1 MPLLERL
8 KFLCIS
14 SNNLDEFF
22 EIRVAGLKQRIELGS
37 DQPGPDGLT
46 ISEQLQAI
54 HDRTRSLVDAQY
66 ACLNDVL
73 LPALRQQG
81 IELLARASW
90 DTQTAHWLEQY
101 FEREVEPVLSP
112 LGLDPARPFPRIQN
126 KSLNFIVRLAG
137 KDAFGRDTGLAIVQA
152 PRSLPR
158 VVALPEEDGRKR
170 FVLLTGIVQQFVS
183 KLFSGMD
190 VLGCYQFRVT
200 RNSDLFVDDEE
211 VDDLRRA
218 LEGELAHRRYGAA
231 VRLEVS
237 RDCPPDLDS
246 FLMRQFTL
254 SEVDFYEVSGP
265 VNLNRLAALYDLVQR
280 PDLKY
285 PIFTPGLPRRVA
297 GSTDLLAV
305 IRQKDV
311 LLHHPFHSFG
321 PVLDFLRGA
330 AADPR
335 VLAIKQTLYRTGN
348 ESPIVDA
355 LVAAA
360 QSGKDVT
367 VIVELRAR
375 FDEEANIELS
385 NRLQEAGAHVM
396 YGVVG
401 FKTHA
406 KMSMVVR
413 RETDGLRRYCH
424 LGTGNYHPR
433 TARGYTDY
441 SLFTCDPEIGQDVHE
456 LFLQLTSLTQTP
468 RLTKL
473 LQSPFGLHEA
483 VVRKIEREAQH
494 AAAGRTGRIIAKM
507 NALVDPA
514 GHRGAVS
521 RLARRRADRPHH
533 PRTVRAAAGNSRGFR
548 EHPRAF
554 DRRPVSRTLAR
565 VLLRQRRRQRAV
577 PRERRLDGAQF
588 LPARRDRLPG
598 ARTDP
603 PRTHPARPQLLPGR
617 QHAGLDAGPRRQLHA
632 LRARQRPC
640 TRCAGHAAGAL
651 RRGQRAGHRAMSA
664 RLLRGEHP
672 QAESDALQL
681 LDLALQV
688 RDRQRMIVEPVRRKP
703 QLERIGARRRA
714 GFPAA
719 PRCCAHGAAIPPGA
733 TAASSP
739 ARACPRAA

>member
-1 MPLLERL
+1 MDQPDLRSSEHYINRELSLLEFNERVLAQAMDEKVPLLERL

-14 SNNLDEFF
+14 SSNLDEFF

-46 ISEQLQAI
+46 ITEQLHAI
-54 HDRTRSLVDAQY
+54 HERAHGLIDAQY

-73 LPALRQQG
+73 LPALRGQG

-90 DTQTAHWLEQY
+90 DPATAGWLERY
-101 FEREVEPVLSP
+101 FEKEIEPVLSP

-126 KSLNFIVRLAG
+126 KSLNFIVRLSG
-137 KDAFGRDTGLAIVQA
+137 EDAFGRDTGLAVVQA

-170 FVLLTGIVQQFVS
+170 FVLLTGIVQHFVS
-183 KLFSGMD
+183 RLFTGME

-231 VRLEVS
+231 VRLEVA
-237 RDCPPDLDS
+237 RDCPPDLDA

-254 SEVDFYEVSGP
+254 NEVDFYESNGP

-297 GSTDLLAV
+297 GSSDLLSV

-355 LVAAA
+355 LVSAAH
-360 QSGKDVT
+360 SGKDVT

-413 RETDGLRRYCH
+413 RESDGLRRYCH

-473 LQSPFGLHEA
+473 LQSPFGLHDA
-483 VVRKIEREAQH
+483 VVAKIAREGDH
-494 AAAGRTGRIIAKM
+494 ARAGKPGRIIAKM
-507 NALVDPA
+507 NSLVDPQVIEALYRASRDGVQIDLIIRGLCALRPGIPGVSENIRVRSVIGRFLEHSRVFYFGNA
-514 GHRGAVS
+514 GASELYLASADWMERNFFRRVEIAFPVKEQSHRERILRDLNS
-521 RLARRRADRPHH
+521 YLADNTQAWVLGRDGRYTRC
-533 PRTVRAAAGNSRGFR
+533 VRGDDEIRDAQNSLLNRYAAGST
-548 EHPRAF
+548 PM
-554 DRRPVSRTLAR
+554 LA
-565 VLLRQRRRQRAV
+565 
-577 PRERRLDGAQF
+577 P
-588 LPARRDRLPG
+588 
-598 ARTDP
+598 
-603 PRTHPARPQLLPGR
+603 
-617 QHAGLDAGPRRQLHA
+617 
-632 LRARQRPC
+632 
-640 TRCAGHAAGAL
+640 
-651 RRGQRAGHRAMSA
+651 
-664 RLLRGEHP
+664 
-672 QAESDALQL
+672 
-681 LDLALQV
+681 
-688 RDRQRMIVEPVRRKP
+688 
-703 QLERIGARRRA
+703 
-714 GFPAA
+714 
-719 PRCCAHGAAIPPGA
+719 
-733 TAASSP
+733 
-739 ARACPRAA
+739 

>member
-1 MPLLERL
+1 M
-8 KFLCIS
+8 
-14 SNNLDEFF
+14 
-22 EIRVAGLKQRIELGS
+22 
-37 DQPGPDGLT
+37 
-46 ISEQLQAI
+46 
-54 HDRTRSLVDAQY
+54 
-66 ACLNDVL
+66 
-73 LPALRQQG
+73 
-81 IELLARASW
+81 LARATW
-90 DTQTAHWLEQY
+90 DTDTAQWLEQY

-137 KDAFGRDTGLAIVQA
+137 QDAFGRDTGLAVVQA

-158 VVALPEEDGRKR
+158 VVALPEEGGRKR

-183 KLFSGMD
+183 KLFSGME

-254 SEVDFYEVSGP
+254 NEVDFYEVSGP
-265 VNLNRLAALYDLVQR
+265 VNLNRLEAIYDLVQR

-401 FKTHA
+401 FKTHC

-413 RETDGLRRYCH
+413 RESDGLRRYCH

-441 SLFTCDPEIGQDVHE
+441 SLFTCDPHDRPG
-456 LFLQLTSLTQTP
+456 
-468 RLTKL
+468 RAR
-473 LQSPFGLHEA
+473 A
-483 VVRKIEREAQH
+483 VPAAHQPH
-494 AAAGRTGRIIAKM
+494 ADAAPHQAAAVAVRPARCDRRRRSTARRSTRAPGRPGRIIAKM
-507 NALVDPA
+507 NSLVDPQVIEALYHASRA
-514 GHRGAVS
+514 GVQIDLIIRGLCALRPGIPGVS
-521 RLARRRADRPHH
+521 ENIR
-533 PRTVRAAAGNSRGFR
+533 VRSIVGRFLEHSRVFY
-548 EHPRAF
+548 
-554 DRRPVSRTLAR
+554 
-565 VLLRQRRRQRAV
+565 LRQRRRRASCIS
-577 PRERRLDGAQF
+577 
-588 LPARRDRLPG
+588 PAPTG
-598 ARTDP
+598 WNATSSVAWKSP
-603 PRTHPARPQLLPGR
+603 S
-617 QHAGLDAGPRRQLHA
+617 
-632 LRARQRPC
+632 
-640 TRCAGHAAGAL
+640 RCASRPIAIASCAISIPTSPTTC
-651 RRGQRAGHRAMSA
+651 RRGRWA
-664 RLLRGEHP
+664 
-672 QAESDALQL
+672 
-681 LDLALQV
+681 
-688 RDRQRMIVEPVRRKP
+688 
-703 QLERIGARRRA
+703 
-714 GFPAA
+714 
-719 PRCCAHGAAIPPGA
+719 A
-733 TAASSP
+733 TAATRTASEAASRF
-739 ARACPRAA
+739 AMRRQRCSRATRRAARRSIVP

>member
-1 MPLLERL
+1 MDQPDLRSAEHYINRELSLLEFNERVLAQALDRRIPLLERL

-22 EIRVAGLKQRIELGS
+22 EIRVAGLKQRLELGS
-37 DQPGPDGLT
+37 NQPGADGLSIT
-46 ISEQLQAI
+46 EQLQAI

-66 ACLNDVL
+66 ACLNEVL
-73 LPALRQQG
+73 LPALRHQG
-81 IELLARASW
+81 IELLARATW
-90 DTQTAHWLEQY
+90 DTDTAQWLERY

-137 KDAFGRDTGLAIVQA
+137 QDAFGRDTGLAIVQA

-158 VVALPEEDGRKR
+158 VVALPEKDGRKR
-170 FVLLTGIVQQFVS
+170 VVLLTGIVQQFVS
-183 KLFSGMD
+183 KLFSGME

-254 SEVDFYEVSGP
+254 AEVDFYEVSGP
-265 VNLNRLAALYDLVQR
+265 VNLNRLEAIYDLVQR

-401 FKTHA
+401 FKTHC

-413 RETDGLRRYCH
+413 RESDGLRRYCH

-433 TARGYTDY
+433 TARSYTDY
-441 SLFTCDPEIGQDVHE
+441 SLFTCDPNIGQDVHE

-473 LQSPFGLHEA
+473 LQSPFGLHAAIVE
-483 VVRKIEREAQH
+483 KIDREAQH
-494 AAAGRTGRIIAKM
+494 ARAGRPGRIIGKM
-507 NALVDPA
+507 NSLVDPQVIEALYHASRA
-514 GHRGAVS
+514 GVQIDLIVRGLCALRPGIPGVSENIRVRSIVGRFLEHSRVFFFGNDSASELYLASADWMERNFFRRVEIAFPVREQTHRERILRDLDSYLADNMQAWSLGQDGRYVRCERNNDPIRDAQAAL
-521 RLARRRADRPHH
+521 LARY
-533 PRTVRAAAGNSRGFR
+533 AAGS
-548 EHPRAF
+548 A
-554 DRRPVSRTLAR
+554 PVI
-565 VLLRQRRRQRAV
+565 V
-577 PRERRLDGAQF
+577 P
-588 LPARRDRLPG
+588 
-598 ARTDP
+598 
-603 PRTHPARPQLLPGR
+603 
-617 QHAGLDAGPRRQLHA
+617 
-632 LRARQRPC
+632 
-640 TRCAGHAAGAL
+640 
-651 RRGQRAGHRAMSA
+651 
-664 RLLRGEHP
+664 
-672 QAESDALQL
+672 
-681 LDLALQV
+681 
-688 RDRQRMIVEPVRRKP
+688 
-703 QLERIGARRRA
+703 
-714 GFPAA
+714 
-719 PRCCAHGAAIPPGA
+719 
-733 TAASSP
+733 
-739 ARACPRAA
+739 

>member
-1 MPLLERL
+1 MDQPDLRSPEHYINRELSLLEFNERVLAQALDARIPLLERL

-22 EIRVAGLKQRIELGS
+22 EIRVAGLKQRLELGS
-37 DQPGPDGLT
+37 NQPGADGLSIT
-46 ISEQLQAI
+46 EQLQAI
-54 HDRTRSLVDAQY
+54 HARTRSLVDSQY
-66 ACLNDVL
+66 SCLNEVL
-73 LPALRQQG
+73 LPALRHQG
-81 IELLARASW
+81 IELLARAIW
-90 DTQTAHWLEQY
+90 NADTARWLERY

-137 KDAFGRDTGLAIVQA
+137 QDAFGRDTGLAIVQA

-183 KLFSGMD
+183 KLFAGME

-237 RDCPPDLDS
+237 RDCPQDLNA

-254 SEVDFYEVSGP
+254 AEVDFYEVSGP
-265 VNLNRLAALYDLVQR
+265 VNLNRLEAIYDLVQR

-297 GSTDLLAV
+297 GSMDLLAV

-401 FKTHA
+401 FKTHC

-413 RETDGLRRYCH
+413 RESDGLRRYCH

-441 SLFTCDPEIGQDVHE
+441 SLFTCAPDVGQDVHE

-468 RLTKL
+468 RLTRL
-473 LQSPFGLHEA
+473 LQSPFGLHAAIVE
-483 VVRKIEREAQH
+483 KIDREAQH
-494 AAAGRTGRIIAKM
+494 ARGGRPARIIGKM
-507 NALVDPA
+507 NSLVDPQVIEALYHASRA
-514 GHRGAVS
+514 GVQVDLIVRGLCALRPGIPGVSENIRVRSIVGRFLEHSRVFYFANDGASELYLASADWMERNFFRRVEIAFPVREQTHRDRILRDLQS
-521 RLARRRADRPHH
+521 YLADNRQAWSLGKDGRY
-533 PRTVRAAAGNSRGFR
+533 VRCESGDEPIRDAQAALLTRYAAGSV
-548 EHPRAF
+548 
-554 DRRPVSRTLAR
+554 PVI
-565 VLLRQRRRQRAV
+565 V
-577 PRERRLDGAQF
+577 P
-588 LPARRDRLPG
+588 
-598 ARTDP
+598 
-603 PRTHPARPQLLPGR
+603 
-617 QHAGLDAGPRRQLHA
+617 
-632 LRARQRPC
+632 
-640 TRCAGHAAGAL
+640 
-651 RRGQRAGHRAMSA
+651 
-664 RLLRGEHP
+664 
-672 QAESDALQL
+672 
-681 LDLALQV
+681 
-688 RDRQRMIVEPVRRKP
+688 
-703 QLERIGARRRA
+703 
-714 GFPAA
+714 
-719 PRCCAHGAAIPPGA
+719 
-733 TAASSP
+733 
-739 ARACPRAA
+739 

>member
-1 MPLLERL
+1 
-8 KFLCIS
+8 
-14 SNNLDEFF
+14 
-22 EIRVAGLKQRIELGS
+22 
-37 DQPGPDGLT
+37 
-46 ISEQLQAI
+46 
-54 HDRTRSLVDAQY
+54 
-66 ACLNDVL
+66 
-73 LPALRQQG
+73 
-81 IELLARASW
+81 
-90 DTQTAHWLEQY
+90 
-101 FEREVEPVLSP
+101 
-112 LGLDPARPFPRIQN
+112 
-126 KSLNFIVRLAG
+126 
-137 KDAFGRDTGLAIVQA
+137 VQA

-183 KLFSGMD
+183 KLFAGMQ

-237 RDCPPDLDS
+237 HDCPADLDA

-254 SEVDFYEVSGP
+254 NEVDFYEVSGP
-265 VNLNRLAALYDLVQR
+265 VNLNRLDAIYDLVQR

-330 AADPR
+330 ASDPR
-335 VLAIKQTLYRTGN
+335 VLAIKQTLYRAGN

-355 LVAAA
+355 LVTAA

-385 NRLQEAGAHVM
+385 SRLQEAGAHVM

-401 FKTHA
+401 FKTHC

-413 RETDGLRRYCH
+413 REAQGLRRYCH

-441 SLFTCDPEIGQDVHE
+441 SLFTCDPQIGQDVHE

-468 RLTKL
+468 RLTRL

-483 VVRKIEREAQH
+483 VVGKIDREARH
-494 AAAGRTGRIIAKM
+494 ASAGRPARIIAKM
-507 NALVDPA
+507 NSLVDPQVIEALYRASRA
-514 GHRGAVS
+514 GVQIDLIIRGLCALRPGTPGVSENIHVRSIVGRFLEHSRVFFFGNGADSELYLASADWMERNFFRRVEIAFPVREQTHRE
-521 RLARRRADRPHH
+521 RILRDLNFYLADNNQAWVLGRDGRYTRCERGSDP
-533 PRTVRAAAGNSRGFR
+533 VRDAQSTLLTRYAAGS
-548 EHPRAF
+548 A
-554 DRRPVSRTLAR
+554 
-565 VLLRQRRRQRAV
+565 QAV
-577 PRERRLDGAQF
+577 
-588 LPARRDRLPG
+588 
-598 ARTDP
+598 
-603 PRTHPARPQLLPGR
+603 
-617 QHAGLDAGPRRQLHA
+617 
-632 LRARQRPC
+632 
-640 TRCAGHAAGAL
+640 
-651 RRGQRAGHRAMSA
+651 
-664 RLLRGEHP
+664 
-672 QAESDALQL
+672 
-681 LDLALQV
+681 
-688 RDRQRMIVEPVRRKP
+688 KP
-703 QLERIGARRRA
+703 
-714 GFPAA
+714 
-719 PRCCAHGAAIPPGA
+719 
-733 TAASSP
+733 
-739 ARACPRAA
+739 

>member
-1 MPLLERL
+1 MDQPDLRSAEHYINRELSLLEFNGRVLAQAFDENVPLLERL

-37 DQPGPDGLT
+37 NQPGADGLT
-46 ISEQLQAI
+46 IIEQLQAI
-54 HDRTRSLVDAQY
+54 HERAFSLVEAQY
-66 ACLNDVL
+66 ACLNEIL
-73 LPALRQQG
+73 LPAMRQQG
-81 IELLARASW
+81 IELLARANW
-90 DTQTAHWLEQY
+90 DAATAAWLENY
-101 FEREVEPVLSP
+101 FEHEIEPVLSP

-137 KDAFGRDTGLAIVQA
+137 EDAFGRDTGLAIVQA

-158 VVALPEEDGRKR
+158 VVALPEDGGHKR

-183 KLFSGMD
+183 KLFSGME
-190 VLGCYQFRVT
+190 VLGCHQFRVT

-237 RDCPPDLDS
+237 RDCPPDLDA

-254 SEVDFYEVSGP
+254 GEVDFYRVSGP
-265 VNLNRLAALYDLVQR
+265 VNLNRLEAIYDLVQR

-330 AADPR
+330 AADAR

-360 QSGKDVT
+360 HSGKDVT

-413 RETDGLRRYCH
+413 READGLRRYCH

-441 SLFTCDPEIGQDVHE
+441 SLFTCDPRVGQDVHE

-468 RLTKL
+468 RLTRL

-483 VVRKIEREAQH
+483 LVEKIEREAQH
-494 AAAGRTGRIIAKM
+494 AAAGRPARIIAKM
-507 NALVDPA
+507 NSLVDPQVIEALYRASRA
-514 GHRGAVS
+514 GVQIDLIIRGLCALRPGTKGVS
-521 RLARRRADRPHH
+521 DTIRVRSIVGRFLEHSRVFFFANDGASELFLASADWMERNFFRRVEIAFP
-533 PRTVRAAAGNSRGFR
+533 VR
-548 EHPRAF
+548 EQTH
-554 DRRPVSRTLAR
+554 
-565 VLLRQRRRQRAV
+565 
-577 PRERRLDGAQF
+577 RERILRDLDSYLADNTRAWTLG
-588 LPARRDRLPG
+588 RD
-598 ARTDP
+598 
-603 PRTHPARPQLLPGR
+603 GR
-617 QHAGLDAGPRRQLHA
+617 YI
-632 LRARQRPC
+632 
-640 TRCAGHAAGAL
+640 RCE
-651 RRGQRAGHRAMSA
+651 RGS
-664 RLLRGEHP
+664 
-672 QAESDALQL
+672 
-681 LDLALQV
+681 
-688 RDRQRMIVEPVRRKP
+688 EPVRDAQTSLLSRY
-703 QLERIGARRRA
+703 AA
-714 GFPAA
+714 GSAQI
-719 PRCCAHGAAIPPGA
+719 AIP
-733 TAASSP
+733 
-739 ARACPRAA
+739 

>member
-1 MPLLERL
+1 MDQPDLRSAEHYINRELSLLEFNGRVLAQALDSRIPLLERL

-22 EIRVAGLKQRIELGS
+22 EIRVAGLKQRLELGS
-37 DQPGPDGLT
+37 NQPGADGLSVT
-46 ISEQLQAI
+46 EQLQAI
-54 HDRTRSLVDAQY
+54 HDRTRNLVDAQY
-66 ACLNDVL
+66 ACLNEVL
-73 LPALRQQG
+73 LPALRHQG
-81 IELLARASW
+81 IELLERARW
-90 DTQTAHWLEQY
+90 NTATARWLERY

-137 KDAFGRDTGLAIVQA
+137 QDAFGRDTGLAIVQA
-152 PRSLPR
+152 PRSFPR
-158 VVALPEEDGRKR
+158 VVALPEEAGHKR

-183 KLFSGMD
+183 KLFSGME

-237 RDCPPDLDS
+237 HDCPPDLDA

-254 SEVDFYEVSGP
+254 ADVDFYEVSGP
-265 VNLNRLAALYDLVQR
+265 VNLNRLEAIYDLVQR

-355 LVAAA
+355 LVTAA

-385 NRLQEAGAHVM
+385 SRLQEAGAHVM

-401 FKTHA
+401 FKTHC

-413 RETDGLRRYCH
+413 RESDGLRRYCH

-441 SLFTCDPEIGQDVHE
+441 SLFTCDPDIGQDVHE

-473 LQSPFGLHEA
+473 LQSPFGLHAAIVE
-483 VVRKIEREAQH
+483 KIDREAQL
-494 AAAGRTGRIIAKM
+494 AGTGHQGRIIGKM
-507 NALVDPA
+507 NSLVDPQVIEALYHASRA
-514 GHRGAVS
+514 GVQIDLIVRGLCALRPGIPGVS
-521 RLARRRADRPHH
+521 EDIRVRSVVGRFLEHSRVFFFGNDGASELYLASADWMERNFFRRVEIAFP
-533 PRTVRAAAGNSRGFR
+533 VR
-548 EHPRAF
+548 EQTH
-554 DRRPVSRTLAR
+554 
-565 VLLRQRRRQRAV
+565 
-577 PRERRLDGAQF
+577 RERILRDLDSYLADNMQAWSLG
-588 LPARRDRLPG
+588 RD
-598 ARTDP
+598 
-603 PRTHPARPQLLPGR
+603 GR
-617 QHAGLDAGPRRQLHA
+617 Y
-632 LRARQRPC
+632 
-640 TRCAGHAAGAL
+640 TRCERNA
-651 RRGQRAGHRAMSA
+651 
-664 RLLRGEHP
+664 
-672 QAESDALQL
+672 
-681 LDLALQV
+681 
-688 RDRQRMIVEPVRRKP
+688 EPVRDA
-703 QLERIGARRRA
+703 QAALLARYAA
-714 GFPAA
+714 GSA
-719 PRCCAHGAAIPPGA
+719 PVIAP
-733 TAASSP
+733 
-739 ARACPRAA
+739 